1 MNDDLN
7 WVNADQG
14 THIVPKG
21 LICALTLYQ
30 MTCPEAKNSVSF
42 AVMKNS
48 LAYISGGVIVAVMFL
63 AVFVGGANAGDC
75 PRSQSAD
82 APAAKGHH

>member
-1 MNDDLN
+1 M
-7 WVNADQG
+7 
-14 THIVPKG
+14 
-21 LICALTLYQ
+21 LISYQ
-30 MTCPEAKNSVSF
+30 MTCPEPEDAINL